1 MQHINLKSLL
11 CSVFCLCLAHNAI
24 ALESDYKQPINIS
37 SQEQIAD
44 LNSNL
49 AKFIGNV
56 IITQGSIEIKADNV
70 TIKRNNKG
78 KLDSVIANGNPVSF
92 KQTLDDGK
100 KISSRSSKLE
110 YITAKNVI
118 VISGKAL
125 IQQGE
130 SKLSG
135 DRIEYNLNTRTMKAN
150 TSAVQGGR
158 VSSTFI
164 PSEVKNDK

>member
-1 MQHINLKSLL
+1 MQHINLKSLF
-11 CSVFCLCLAHNAI
+11 CSAFCLCLAHNAI

-130 SKLSG
+130 W
-135 DRIEYNLNTRTMKAN
+135 IEYNLNTRTMKAN

-158 VSSTFI
+158 VNSTFI

>member
-1 MQHINLKSLL
+1 MQHINLKSLF
-11 CSVFCLCLAHNAI
+11 CSAFCLCLAHNAI

-125 IQQGE
+125 IQQG
-130 SKLSG
+130 

-158 VSSTFI
+158 VNSTFI